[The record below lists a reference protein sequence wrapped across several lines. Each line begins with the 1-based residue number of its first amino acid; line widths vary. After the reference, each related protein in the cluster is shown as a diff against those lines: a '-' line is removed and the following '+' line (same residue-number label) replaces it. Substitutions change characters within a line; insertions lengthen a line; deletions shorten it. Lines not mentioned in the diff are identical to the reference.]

1 MGYSGEYVEAPTYPG
16 SVSRRCPDISKA
28 KKVLGWEAT
37 VTFEEGI
44 KRTIEDYQKVIL

>member
-1 MGYSGEYVEAPTYPG
+1 MAGKTAVTPK
-16 SVSRRCPDISKA
+16 V

-44 KRTIEDYQKVIL
+44 KRTIKDYQKVIL